1 MGTLRWLSTSIH
13 HFILLLR
20 ENYQGN
26 SVMSETR
33 STKKRPSDE
42 LKVFLY
48 LPKGIQAEIERFRR
62 RHGLPSTSA
71 AGRAML
77 RFAAVT
83 MKDLDRMDQAGA
95 YLAFVEAEQPVRLDP
110 DV

>member
-1 MGTLRWLSTSIH
+1 MGTLRWLSTSINQ
-13 HFILLLR
+13 FILLLR
-20 ENYQGN
+20 RKLLRQQC
-26 SVMSETR
+26 MSETT

-95 YLAFVEAEQPVRLDP
+95 YLAFVEAEQPMRLE
-110 DV
+110 VSE